1 MKNSMKNILLNLSL
15 RLACIKDLCW
25 LDINDLS
32 CKKRYLYLRRNFIVV
47 MLMIS
52 MIPLIITAGLSF
64 YRYQM
69 LIQEETVNNA
79 RWSTESARQ
88 TIEAFLDR
96 LKAKIQMV
104 SDSYTYEYLS
114 NQENLDMIFRK
125 IKQKHSGIVDLSV
138 IDPNGIQRVY
148 SGPYQLTGNDYSD
161 SPWYTNA
168 LTKDF
173 YISEVFMGFRRV
185 PHFVIATSRNIPGG
199 SGNWVLRASIDTA
212 TLDLYMEKI
221 RSDIVKDAF
230 LVNHNGILQS
240 SSHYYGNVSGEFK
253 LKDIP
258 STNSVDVAE
267 GQRNDISV
275 LRTYAQIK
283 DTPWI
288 LILEHQNYSNKTSWL
303 SFRRQLV
310 FIFISCAILIIL
322 ITLRVATLLAASIRK
337 ADETR
342 EAILTKTE
350 HTEKLAS
357 IGRLAAGVAH
367 EINNPLAIINEK
379 TGLMKDLLQISGEFA
394 YREKFFTL
402 IDAMQNAVNRSR
414 SITHRLLGF
423 TRRMEAKL
431 EPVQINSVISDVLGF
446 LGKEATY
453 QNIEIE
459 QRLDPDLPSIMSD
472 QGQLQQILLNII
484 NNAIDAVGKGGRILI
499 VSTRIDP
506 RKIRV
511 EIEDNGPGIPTDIQ
525 KHIFEPF
532 FTTKLGND
540 KHGTGL
546 GLSIT
551 YALVKK
557 LGGEISLNSKP
568 GIGSTFSIVL
578 PVNNKQVGFE
588 DE

>member
-1 MKNSMKNILLNLSL
+1 MKNLILNIKL
-15 RLACIKDLCW
+15 RLSCIKDLCW

-32 CKKRYLYLRRNFIVV
+32 CKNRYLYLRRNFLVI

-69 LIQEETVNNA
+69 LIQEETINNA

-114 NQENLDMIFRK
+114 DQENLDQIFRK
-125 IKQKHSGIVDLSV
+125 IKQKHPGIVDLSV

-148 SGPYQLTGNDYSD
+148 SGPYNLTGNDYSD
-161 SPWYTNA
+161 SPWYTSS

-199 SGNWVLRASIDTA
+199 SGNWVLRASIDTE

-221 RSDIVKDAF
+221 HSDIVKDAF

-240 SSHYYGNVSGEFK
+240 SSHYYGKVSGEFK
-253 LKDIP
+253 LQDIP
-258 STNSVDVAE
+258 STNSVDIAE

-310 FIFISCAILIIL
+310 FIFVSCAILIIL

-394 YREKFFTL
+394 YREKFFKL

-414 SITHRLLGF
+414 AITHRLLGF

-431 EPVQINSVISDVLGF
+431 EPVQINNVISDVLGF

-484 NNAIDAVGKGGRILI
+484 NNAIDAVGKGGRVLI

-506 RKIRV
+506 RKISV
-511 EIEDNGPGIPTDIQ
+511 EIEDNGPGIPADIQ

-532 FTTKLGND
+532 FTTKVGND

-557 LGGEISLNSKP
+557 LGGEISLRSVP
-568 GIGSTFSIVL
+568 GMGSTFSIIL
-578 PVNNKQVGFE
+578 PVNNNQEGFE